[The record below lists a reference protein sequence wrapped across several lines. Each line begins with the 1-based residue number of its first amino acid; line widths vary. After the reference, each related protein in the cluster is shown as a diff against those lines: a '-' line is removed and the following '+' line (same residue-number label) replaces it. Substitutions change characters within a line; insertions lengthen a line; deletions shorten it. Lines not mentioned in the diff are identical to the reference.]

1 MTPYIDGATCLDL
14 FAGSGSLG
22 FEAISRGAE
31 ACQFIDRSQTNIEQ
45 INLNIK
51 SLQLANCKSEISESY
66 EYVTHNDQR
75 YDIVFFDPPYK
86 SNCYDWLDLALK
98 KLLKP
103 DGIIYIESATKIAL
117 DNLSMIREKK
127 TKTLFYGIYNLINKI
142 IYPGSFDPITKG
154 HEDIINQLQNLASVV
169 IVAIAEDNGKNSLY
183 TIDQRLHLL
192 NELYQN
198 YANIEIISY
207 SGLTVDL
214 AKKNNVTVIAR
225 GLRNEIDFT
234 YERDLSDMNQKIE
247 GSIKTIFLQSDP
259 SLRSISSS
267 LVRQLIHLDKD
278 LTPFLS
284 KKVTNLIN
292 AWR

>member
-31 ACQFIDRSQTNIEQ
+31 ACQFIDQSQTNIEQ

-117 DNLSMIREKK
+117 DSLSMIREKK
-127 TKTLFYGIYNLINKI
+127 TKTLFYGIYK
-142 IYPGSFDPITKG
+142 Y
-154 HEDIINQLQNLASVV
+154 
-169 IVAIAEDNGKNSLY
+169 
-183 TIDQRLHLL
+183 DQ
-192 NELYQN
+192 
-198 YANIEIISY
+198 
-207 SGLTVDL
+207 
-214 AKKNNVTVIAR
+214 
-225 GLRNEIDFT
+225 
-234 YERDLSDMNQKIE
+234 
-247 GSIKTIFLQSDP
+247 
-259 SLRSISSS
+259 
-267 LVRQLIHLDKD
+267 
-278 LTPFLS
+278 
-284 KKVTNLIN
+284 
-292 AWR
+292 